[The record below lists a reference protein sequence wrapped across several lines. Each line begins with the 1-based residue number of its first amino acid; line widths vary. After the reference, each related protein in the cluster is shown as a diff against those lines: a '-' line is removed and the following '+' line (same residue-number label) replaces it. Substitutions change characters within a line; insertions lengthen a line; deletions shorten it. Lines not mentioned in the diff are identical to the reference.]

1 MKRLELRELAAEV
14 RLRELEVE
22 AMWAG
27 SRRQSPEFY
36 VSRNISLVFSCGG
49 GGKIALG
56 KKTLGCCC
64 CSVCWWV
71 KPRMLICRCPKSR
84 ISITR
89 W

>member
-1 MKRLELRELAAEV
+1 MAQKCEFTAEV

-49 GGKIALG
+49 SGKIALG
-56 KKTLGCCC
+56 KKNAWPLLLQCVLVGKAQDAYL
-64 CSVCWWV
+64 S
-71 KPRMLICRCPKSR
+71 LS
-84 ISITR
+84 
-89 W
+89 